1 VRVKPDG
8 RTGWK
13 RHDRAAWVEQQLGR
27 PGVKAFNNIYTER
40 FYELGQPPGS
50 LGRISLPVADDDA
63 AKAIVLRLI
72 DKLGFDGVDAGANES
87 RFPLVTAALTERRF
101 SDRQVLCNRLPVGSH
116 SKEGP
121 SINPNVASQNP
132 THAH

>member
-1 VRVKPDG
+1 M
-8 RTGWK
+8 
-13 RHDRAAWVEQQLGR
+13 
-27 PGVKAFNNIYTER
+27 YC
-40 FYELGQPPGS
+40 
-50 LGRISLPVADDDA
+50 LPVADDDA

-101 SDRQVLCNRLPVGSH
+101 SDRQVLCNGLPVGSH